1 MKIILFLLIPFTL
14 FSQVRD
20 PRNDQFNYA
29 PGELIVKLRD
39 DVDAGIKYKS
49 TSKGI
54 SHTSVSKDIGLLLNL
69 GSKID
74 KYEALFSEEAVQ
86 RSLALKEDARTK
98 RLVSKK
104 SNQIYYPIFKLY
116 IPLKTFL
123 SIEGDQNKFITIYY
137 DQSINSSEMLM
148 AKKDLQIIKTNYI
161 INYDLCIDIS
171 DNLISP
177 IE

>member
-1 MKIILFLLIPFTL
+1 MRLLFFLLLPVIL
-14 FSQVRD
+14 FSQIRN
-20 PRNDQFNYA
+20 PINDQFNYA
-29 PGELIVKLRD
+29 PGELIVKLKD

-98 RLVSKK
+98 KLVSKK
-104 SNQIYYPIFKLY
+104 SNHIYQGPDYDYSLNNIFILKL
-116 IPLKTFL
+116 
-123 SIEGDQNKFITIYY
+123 KF
-137 DQSINSSEMLM
+137 SGLE
-148 AKKDLQIIKTNYI
+148 K
-161 INYDLCIDIS
+161 
-171 DNLISP
+171 
-177 IE
+177 E